1 MPSSMGLRDAWLAI
15 PVIAGL
21 VGGLYAL
28 CVFLVWVPGLPWD
41 LGLPWPLRVL
51 GAPLL
56 ALGLATIGWVL
67 RFRGPSAVLASTY
80 VTLRKLL
87 RRLPVAAPGG
97 RTEPLVVAGPYRYV
111 RHPLYSGV
119 IAMVFGIALLVDRTP
134 AWLGALALFLWFE
147 FVLAP
152 FEERELVAL
161 FGPPYREYMAVTPR
175 FLPWR
180 RRPRSS

>member
-1 MPSSMGLRDAWLAI
+1 M
-15 PVIAGL
+15 IAGL

-28 CVFLVWVPGLPWD
+28 CILATWLARLPWD
-41 LGLPWPLRVL
+41 VGIPWPLRVP

-56 ALGLATIGWVL
+56 ALGLAMAGWAV
-67 RFRGPSAVLASTY
+67 RFRGLTEVLDSTY

-87 RRLPVAAPGG
+87 RRLPVAAQGG

-119 IAMVFGIALLVDRTP
+119 IALVFGIALLTDRTF
-134 AWLGALALFLWFE
+134 AWLGAAAVFLWFE

-161 FGPPYREYMAVTPR
+161 FGPPYTEYMAVTPR

-180 RRPRSS
+180 RSRSP